1 MSDAQQLLPPT
12 LRLEKAESRIAPA
25 YANNVLITSSDRD
38 FLIAFLQQTP
48 QIVGVGQGITDVYAN
63 FVAQVVV
70 SEKTMRELRD
80 AIDRQIALFEAMQNT
95 LVNGQGQ

>member
-1 MSDAQQLLPPT
+1 MSNAQQPPT
-12 LRLEKAESRIAPA
+12 LHLEPPESRIAA
-25 YANNVLITSSDRD
+25 TYANNVLITSSDRD

-48 QIVGVGQGITDVYAN
+48 QIVGVEQSITDVYAK

-80 AIDRQIALFEAMQNT
+80 AIDRQIALFDAMQNT